1 MKDIETLSDIRLL
14 VDEFYGKVRK
24 DELIGPI
31 FDERIG
37 DNWDRHLDIMYRF
50 WQTVLLEEG
59 KTYFGNPFIKH
70 APLPIFEQHFQRW
83 LLLWKETLQKNFNG
97 PLAEEAYDR
106 ADKMGYVFQVKLNAI
121 REEGG
126 RAVF

>member
-37 DNWDRHLDIMYRF
+37 DNWGRHLDIMYRF